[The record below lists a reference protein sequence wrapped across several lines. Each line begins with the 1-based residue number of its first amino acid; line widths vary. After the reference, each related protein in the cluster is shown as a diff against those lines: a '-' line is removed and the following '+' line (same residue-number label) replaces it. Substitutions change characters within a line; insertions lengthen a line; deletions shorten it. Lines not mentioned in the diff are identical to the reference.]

1 MKKIFVLCL
10 FVVLSLGVFAQKL
23 NTDGEAH
30 FDQLIGIEEIAP
42 INMKLKVYKKIY
54 LEDEWGQLYAYD
66 TNKKTLVL
74 MESKEN
80 LNVMLYFRRASK

>member
-1 MKKIFVLCL
+1 ML
-10 FVVLSLGVFAQKL
+10 
-23 NTDGEAH
+23 
-30 FDQLIGIEEIAP
+30 LIGIEEIAP